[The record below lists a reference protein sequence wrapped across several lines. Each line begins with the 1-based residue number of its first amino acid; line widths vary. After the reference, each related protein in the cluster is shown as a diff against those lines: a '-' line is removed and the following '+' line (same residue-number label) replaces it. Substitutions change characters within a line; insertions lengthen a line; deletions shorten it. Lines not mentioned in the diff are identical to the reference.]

1 MTKTIVLKQN
11 AYFYC
16 FLHTKRERVSFK
28 VVLVAYNFYKPFV
41 VLEVIFKSF

>member
-1 MTKTIVLKQN
+1 MHTFI
-11 AYFYC
+11 AFY
-16 FLHTKRERVSFK
+16 TQKRERVSFK